1 MLDATTTSAFATVA
15 DSVSHRFRDEVEPL
29 TNYLVARARR
39 DWRGGAD
46 QLGFITTAVNR
57 DINTGALGAVE
68 SFEHERMTALA
79 LATSTQPT
87 MVLVMRMACDG
98 RRESSRLRSPKKLS
112 SLGNEIAMK
121 M

>member
-1 MLDATTTSAFATVA
+1 MLEATTTSAFANVA

-46 QLGFITTAVNR
+46 QLGFIATAVNR

-87 MVLVMRMACDG
+87 MVFVMRMACDG
-98 RRESSRLRSPKKLS
+98 RRESSRPRSPKKLS
-112 SLGNEIAMK
+112 FLGNEIAMK